1 MSNPSTN
8 PGAFP
13 APDMSNAHL
22 QVLALANE
30 LGRRAKN
37 QMILG
42 ASLAGGGIVLTLVTY
57 ADAKPGGQ
65 YAIFWGLILVG
76 LIRFGTAAKRHSTAR
91 SDAIAHFQ
99 DQQVRTSP
107 HHHPAARGTT
117 PAANPPP
124 RPPTVH
130 QHGRVNAA
138 DTRPRRDSLP
148 SNRSTAVCPV
158 CGSPAGSH
166 DAWCSR
172 YAG

>member
-99 DQQVRTSP
+99 DQQVAHFAPSP
-107 HHHPAARGTT
+107 SGCTRDHSRREPTAATADGASTRAGQGC
-117 PAANPPP
+117 
-124 RPPTVH
+124 RH
-130 QHGRVNAA
+130 QAQARFVAK
-138 DTRPRRDSLP
+138 
-148 SNRSTAVCPV
+148 
-158 CGSPAGSH
+158 
-166 DAWCSR
+166 
-172 YAG
+172 

>member
-8 PGAFP
+8 PGTP
-13 APDMSNAHL
+13 YPDMGNAHL

-99 DQQVRTSP
+99 DQQVGTSP
-107 HHHPAARGTT
+107 QHPPAA
-117 PAANPPP
+117 PAANQPP
-124 RPPTVH
+124 RPPTLH
-130 QHGRVNAA
+130 QHRRVYVA
-138 DTRPRRDSLP
+138 DTRPRRESLP
-148 SNRSTAVCPV
+148 SARFTAVCPV
-158 CGSPAGSH
+158 CGCPAGSH